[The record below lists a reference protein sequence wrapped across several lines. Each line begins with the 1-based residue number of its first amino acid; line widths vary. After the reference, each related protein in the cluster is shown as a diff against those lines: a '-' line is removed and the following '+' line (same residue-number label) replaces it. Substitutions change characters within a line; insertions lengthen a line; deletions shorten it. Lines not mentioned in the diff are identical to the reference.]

1 MIHIE
6 ACALYFAWA
15 TSCWHGQ
22 CCFTGSD
29 FPRGVF
35 YYVLLRRLTTWR
47 DEELPTLASPCKGRG
62 ERVASEAGP
71 DNDTLLTPARVRQQV
86 SHALSCIQRCRGD
99 SRDTNGRYHSRGS
112 ETGRRW

>member
-6 ACALYFAWA
+6 ARALYFASA

-22 CCFTGSD
+22 CSSKGSD

-71 DNDTLLTPARVRQQV
+71 DNDMLLTTSSRSAASLAR
-86 SHALSCIQRCRGD
+86 ALLNPKMPRLQ
-99 SRDTNGRYHSRGS
+99 SRH
-112 ETGRRW
+112 

>member
-62 ERVASEAGP
+62 EWVARRRPQITIRLHE
-71 DNDTLLTPARVRQQV
+71 LFLRQQ
-86 SHALSCIQRCRGD
+86 SRTCASCIQKRRD
-99 SRDTNGRYHSRGS
+99 YYRDTYWHHQLSGSQNG
-112 ETGRRW
+112 